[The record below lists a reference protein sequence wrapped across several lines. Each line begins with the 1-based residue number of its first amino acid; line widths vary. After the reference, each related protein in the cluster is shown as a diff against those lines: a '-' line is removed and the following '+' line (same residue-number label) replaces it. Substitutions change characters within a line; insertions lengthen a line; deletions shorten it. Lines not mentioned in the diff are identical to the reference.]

1 MSALAAPAAASADSA
16 DAHATTAA
24 DTTRSHSHPARRGH
38 HRGDLEAEKFDMW
51 NTVDQYDEK
60 HVIAQSKQMKTIDMV
75 TGHDRRSRNRRV
87 SIIKTGVVDAAAHHE
102 EHGFAL
108 PENMKLTNEHVAA
121 IVAQFVAGKKL
132 NVHYAQNILKALHG
146 LLSHTHNCVP
156 FSVPKH
162 GRCTVVGDTHGQFSD
177 LHYILTRQGMPSKA
191 NMFLF
196 NGDFVDR
203 GGMGCEVFLTVAALK
218 EICREHGLPLGGKKD
233 ALLERVRGFVDQ
245 PAAEPDDSGAME
257 PREEAAAAE
266 WADADELADAGP
278 EAEPEA
284 EPEGE
289 AEPDCPEPAGAEV
302 SIIDDDF

>member
-1 MSALAAPAAASADSA
+1 MSALVASMAEKDKVGYARYRGSHSSVAQLVALLPQQPVFDEETGAVLMPCGMHVHPLPFAEDVRTVPKDTPLSRSEFTQHELDVTRDLAAALTFAPGDGPVGK
-16 DAHATTAA
+16 ATNPATHKHYAYLQAQAIGEPEVAA
-24 DTTRSHSHPARRGH
+24 TVDTTRPDEAFVGAAEPQALAFSAAFELPPLAELELPAKRAR
-38 HRGDLEAEKFDMW
+38 LPAPPKP
-51 NTVDQYDEK
+51 
-60 HVIAQSKQMKTIDMV
+60 APP
-75 TGHDRRSRNRRV
+75 
-87 SIIKTGVVDAAAHHE
+87 AA
-102 EHGFAL
+102 
-108 PENMKLTNEHVAA
+108 
-121 IVAQFVAGKKL
+121 
-132 NVHYAQNILKALHG
+132 
-146 LLSHTHNCVP
+146 
-156 FSVPKH
+156 
-162 GRCTVVGDTHGQFSD
+162 SD
-177 LHYILTRQGMPSKA
+177 LGAIRALCTSGELGS
-191 NMFLF
+191 
-196 NGDFVDR
+196 
-203 GGMGCEVFLTVAALK
+203 LTVAALK